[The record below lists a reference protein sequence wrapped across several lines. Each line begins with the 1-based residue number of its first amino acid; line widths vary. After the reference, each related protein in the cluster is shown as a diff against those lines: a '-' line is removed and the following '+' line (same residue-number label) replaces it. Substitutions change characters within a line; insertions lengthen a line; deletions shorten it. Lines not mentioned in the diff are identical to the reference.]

1 MLTQQESAM
10 STVRPRRI
18 YAIAPL
24 AALALTAWAT
34 LVSPAHATTG
44 RFQDLQVEV
53 IGSGRP
59 VLMIPGLNSGA
70 DVWRETCA
78 ALQPQ
83 VQCHLIQLPG
93 FAGAPAVASDDFLSA
108 MRDRL
113 LAYSADRKL
122 DHPAV
127 IGHSLGGVLAL
138 QMAIAAPQKIGPL
151 VIVDA
156 LPYFGAVRNPDA
168 TPATLKPMAEQM
180 RAGMLAAN
188 ASQYAAQTDA
198 AVANM
203 VQAPE
208 HVATLKQ
215 WGRDSDRATTAS
227 AMYSM
232 TMTDLRQPIAGITT
246 PVLVLGAWAAY
257 QPFGET
263 EASTRQLFATQYAA
277 LPGVRIEM
285 SRAGYHFLMWDDPR
299 WLQTQIR
306 GFLDLPV
313 AK

>member
-1 MLTQQESAM
+1 MLTQQEPAM
-10 STVRPRRI
+10 STVRPRRL
-18 YAIAPL
+18 YSIAPL

-34 LVSPAHATTG
+34 LVSPAHAATEH
-44 RFQDLQVEV
+44 FQDLQVEV

-70 DVWRETCA
+70 QVWRETCA

-93 FAGAPAVASDDFLSA
+93 FAGAPAVVSDDFLSA

-156 LPYFGAVRNPDA
+156 LPYFGAVQKPAA

-180 RAGMLAAN
+180 RAGMLAAD
-188 ASQYAAQTDA
+188 ATQYAAQTDA

-203 VQAPE
+203 AHAPE
-208 HVATLKQ
+208 QVATLKL
-215 WGRDSDRATTAS
+215 WGRDSDRATTAN

-232 TMTDLRQPIAGITT
+232 TMTDLRQPIAGITA

-257 QPFGET
+257 QPFGAT
-263 EASTRQLFATQYAA
+263 EASTRQVFATQYAA

-306 GFLDLPV
+306 GFLDLP
-313 AK
+313 AAP

>member
-1 MLTQQESAM
+1 M
-10 STVRPRRI
+10 STVRPRRL
-18 YAIAPL
+18 YSIAPL

-34 LVSPAHATTG
+34 LVSPAHAATEH
-44 RFQDLQVEV
+44 FQDLQVEV

-70 DVWRETCA
+70 QVWRETCA

-93 FAGAPAVASDDFLSA
+93 FAGAPAVVSDDFLSA

-156 LPYFGAVRNPDA
+156 LPYFGAVQNPAA
-168 TPATLKPMAEQM
+168 TPATLTQMAEQM
-180 RAGMLAAN
+180 RAGMLAAD
-188 ASQYAAQTDA
+188 ATQYAAQTDA

-203 VQAPE
+203 AHAPE
-208 HVATLKQ
+208 QVATLKL
-215 WGRDSDRATTAS
+215 WGRDSDRATTAN

-232 TMTDLRQPIAGITT
+232 TMTDLRQPIAGITA

-257 QPFGET
+257 QPFGAT
-263 EASTRQLFATQYAA
+263 EASTRQVFATQYAA

-306 GFLDLPV
+306 GFLDLP
-313 AK
+313 AAP

>member
-1 MLTQQESAM
+1 M
-10 STVRPRRI
+10 STVRHDRI
-18 YAIAPL
+18 HSLAPL

-34 LVSPAHATTG
+34 LVSPAHAATE

-70 DVWRETCA
+70 EVWRETCA

-138 QMAIAAPQKIGPL
+138 QMAIAAPRKIGPL

-156 LPYFGAVRNPDA
+156 LPYFGAVQNPAA
-168 TPATLKPMAEQM
+168 TPATLRPMAEQM
-180 RAGMLAAN
+180 RAGMLAAD
-188 ASQYAAQTDA
+188 ATQYAAQTDA

-203 VQAPE
+203 AHAPGQ
-208 HVATLKQ
+208 VATLKQ
-215 WGRDSDRATTAS
+215 WGRDSDRAATAN

-232 TMTDLRQPIAGITT
+232 TMTDLREPIAGITT

-257 QPFGET
+257 QPFGAT
-263 EASTRQLFATQYAA
+263 EASTRQVFATQYAA

-299 WLQTQIR
+299 WLQAQIR
-306 GFLDLPV
+306 GFLDLP
-313 AK
+313 AAP

>member
-1 MLTQQESAM
+1 M
-10 STVRPRRI
+10 STVRPRRL
-18 YAIAPL
+18 YSIAPL

-34 LVSPAHATTG
+34 LVSPAHAATEH
-44 RFQDLQVEV
+44 FQDLQVEV

-59 VLMIPGLNSGA
+59 VMMIPGLNSGA
-70 DVWRETCA
+70 QVWRETCA

-156 LPYFGAVRNPDA
+156 LPYFGAVQNPTA

-180 RAGMLAAN
+180 RAGMLAAD
-188 ASQYAAQTDA
+188 ATQYAAQTDA

-203 VQAPE
+203 AHAPE
-208 HVATLKQ
+208 QVATLKL
-215 WGRDSDRATTAS
+215 WGRDSDRATTAN

-232 TMTDLRQPIAGITT
+232 TMTDLRQPIAGITA

-257 QPFGET
+257 QPFGAT
-263 EASTRQLFATQYAA
+263 EASTRQVFATQYAA

-306 GFLDLPV
+306 GFLDLP
-313 AK
+313 AAP

>member
-1 MLTQQESAM
+1 M
-10 STVRPRRI
+10 STRRNRRI
-18 YAIAPL
+18 HSLAPL

-34 LVSPAHATTG
+34 LVSPAHAATEA
-44 RFQDLQVEV
+44 FQGLQVEV
-53 IGSGRP
+53 IGTGRP

-70 DVWRETCA
+70 QVWRETCA

-108 MRDRL
+108 TRDRL

-156 LPYFGAVRNPDA
+156 LPYFGAVQNPAA

-180 RAGMLAAN
+180 RAGMLAAD
-188 ASQYAAQTDA
+188 ATRYAAQTDA
-198 AVANM
+198 AVAGM
-203 VQAPE
+203 AHAPE
-208 HVATLKQ
+208 RVATLKQ
-215 WGRDSDRATTAS
+215 WGRDSDRATTAN

-232 TMTDLRQPIAGITT
+232 TMTDLRQPIAGITA
-246 PVLVLGAWAAY
+246 PVMVLGAWAAY
-257 QPFGET
+257 QPFGAT
-263 EASTRQLFATQYAA
+263 EASTRQVFATQYAA

-306 GFLDLPV
+306 DFLDLP
-313 AK
+313 AAP

>member
-1 MLTQQESAM
+1 M
-10 STVRPRRI
+10 STVRPRRL
-18 YAIAPL
+18 YSIAPL

-34 LVSPAHATTG
+34 LVSPAHAATEH
-44 RFQDLQVEV
+44 FQDLQVEV

-70 DVWRETCA
+70 QVWRETCA

-156 LPYFGAVRNPDA
+156 LPYFGAVQNPAA
-168 TPATLKPMAEQM
+168 TPATLTQMAEQM
-180 RAGMLAAN
+180 RAGMLAAD
-188 ASQYAAQTDA
+188 ATQYAAQTDA

-203 VQAPE
+203 AHAPE
-208 HVATLKQ
+208 QVATLKL
-215 WGRDSDRATTAS
+215 WGRDSDRATTAN

-232 TMTDLRQPIAGITT
+232 TMTDLRQPIAGITA

-257 QPFGET
+257 QPFGAT
-263 EASTRQLFATQYAA
+263 EASTRQVFATQYAA

-306 GFLDLPV
+306 GFLDLP
-313 AK
+313 AAP

>member
-1 MLTQQESAM
+1 M
-10 STVRPRRI
+10 STARPRRI
-18 YAIAPL
+18 YAIAPF

-34 LVSPAHATTG
+34 LASPAHAAIEP
-44 RFQDLQVEV
+44 FQDLRVEV

-93 FAGAPAVASDDFLSA
+93 FAGAPATASDDFLGA

-113 LAYSADRKL
+113 LAYSADRRL

-138 QMAIAAPQKIGPL
+138 QMAIAAPRHIGPL

-156 LPYFGAVRNPDA
+156 LPYLGAAQNPAA
-168 TPATLKPMAEQM
+168 TPATLEPMAEQV
-180 RAGMLAAN
+180 RAGMLAVDAT
-188 ASQYAAQTDA
+188 QYAAQTDA

-203 VQAPE
+203 AHAPA

-215 WGRDSDRATTAS
+215 WGRDSDRGATAS
-227 AMYSM
+227 AVYSM
-232 TMTDLRQPIAGITT
+232 TMTDLRQPIAGIRV

-257 QPFGET
+257 QPFGAT
-263 EASTRQLFATQYAA
+263 EASTRQVFEAQYAA
-277 LPGVRIEM
+277 LPDVRIEM

-299 WLQTQIR
+299 WLQAQIR
-306 GFLDLPV
+306 DFLDLPV
-313 AK
+313 AH

>member
-18 YAIAPL
+18 YSIAPL

-44 RFQDLQVEV
+44 RFQDMQVEV

-70 DVWRETCA
+70 DVWRETCT

-93 FAGAPAVASDDFLSA
+93 FAGAPAVANDDFLSA

-306 GFLDLPV
+306 EFLDLPV

>member
-1 MLTQQESAM
+1 M
-10 STVRPRRI
+10 STVRPRRL
-18 YAIAPL
+18 YSIAPL

-34 LVSPAHATTG
+34 LVSPAHAATEH
-44 RFQDLQVEV
+44 FQDLQVEV

-70 DVWRETCA
+70 QVWRETCA

-93 FAGAPAVASDDFLSA
+93 FAGAPAVVSDDFLSA

-156 LPYFGAVRNPDA
+156 LPYFGAVQNPAA

-180 RAGMLAAN
+180 RAGMLAAD
-188 ASQYAAQTDA
+188 ATQYAAQTDA

-203 VQAPE
+203 AHAPE
-208 HVATLKQ
+208 QVATLKL
-215 WGRDSDRATTAS
+215 WGRDSDRATTAN

-232 TMTDLRQPIAGITT
+232 TMTDLRQPIAGITA

-257 QPFGET
+257 QPFGAT
-263 EASTRQLFATQYAA
+263 EASTRQVFATQYAA

-306 GFLDLPV
+306 GFLDLP
-313 AK
+313 AAP

>member
-1 MLTQQESAM
+1 M
-10 STVRPRRI
+10 STVRPRRL
-18 YAIAPL
+18 YSIAPL

-34 LVSPAHATTG
+34 LVSPAHAATEH
-44 RFQDLQVEV
+44 FQDLQVEV

-70 DVWRETCA
+70 QVWRETCA

-93 FAGAPAVASDDFLSA
+93 FAGAPAVVSDDFLSA

-156 LPYFGAVRNPDA
+156 LPYFGAVQKPAA

-180 RAGMLAAN
+180 RAGMLAAD
-188 ASQYAAQTDA
+188 ATQYAAQTDA

-203 VQAPE
+203 AHAPE
-208 HVATLKQ
+208 QVATLKL
-215 WGRDSDRATTAS
+215 WGRDSDRATTAN

-232 TMTDLRQPIAGITT
+232 TMTDLRQPIAGITA

-257 QPFGET
+257 QPFGAT
-263 EASTRQLFATQYAA
+263 EASTRQVFATQYAA

-306 GFLDLPV
+306 GFLDLP
-313 AK
+313 AAP

>member
-1 MLTQQESAM
+1 M
-10 STVRPRRI
+10 STVRPRRL
-18 YAIAPL
+18 YSIAPL

-34 LVSPAHATTG
+34 LVSPAHAATEH
-44 RFQDLQVEV
+44 FQDLQVEV

-59 VLMIPGLNSGA
+59 VMMIPGLNSGA
-70 DVWRETCA
+70 QVWRETCA

-156 LPYFGAVRNPDA
+156 LPYFGAVQNPAA

-180 RAGMLAAN
+180 RAGMLAAD
-188 ASQYAAQTDA
+188 ATQYAAQTDA

-203 VQAPE
+203 AHAPE
-208 HVATLKQ
+208 QVATLKL
-215 WGRDSDRATTAS
+215 WGRDSDRATTAN

-232 TMTDLRQPIAGITT
+232 TMTDLRQPIAGITA

-257 QPFGET
+257 QPFGAT
-263 EASTRQLFATQYAA
+263 EASTRQVFATQYAA

-306 GFLDLPV
+306 GFLDLP
-313 AK
+313 AAP

>member
-1 MLTQQESAM
+1 M

-18 YAIAPL
+18 YSIAPL

-34 LVSPAHATTG
+34 LVSPAHAAAG
-44 RFQDLQVEV
+44 QFQDLQVEV

-70 DVWRETCA
+70 EVWRETCA

-127 IGHSLGGVLAL
+127 VGHSLGGVLAL
-138 QMAIAAPQKIGPL
+138 QMAIAAPRNIGPL

-156 LPYFGAVRNPDA
+156 LPYLGAVQNPAA

-180 RAGMLAAN
+180 RAGMLAADAN
-188 ASQYAAQTDA
+188 QYAAQTDA
-198 AVANM
+198 AVAGM
-203 VQAPE
+203 AHAPDR
-208 HVATLKQ
+208 VATLKQ
-215 WGRDSDRATTAS
+215 WGRDSDRATTAN

-232 TMTDLRQPIAGITT
+232 MMTDLRQPVAGITA
-246 PVLVLGAWAAY
+246 PVMVLGAWAAY
-257 QPFGET
+257 QPIGAT
-263 EASTRQLFATQYAA
+263 EASTRQVFATQYAA

-306 GFLDLPV
+306 DFLDLP
-313 AK
+313 AAP

>member
-1 MLTQQESAM
+1 M
-10 STVRPRRI
+10 STVRPRRL
-18 YAIAPL
+18 YSIAPL

-34 LVSPAHATTG
+34 LVSPAHAATEH
-44 RFQDLQVEV
+44 FQDLQVEV

-70 DVWRETCA
+70 QVWRETCA

-93 FAGAPAVASDDFLSA
+93 FAGAPAVVSDDFLSA

-156 LPYFGAVRNPDA
+156 LPYFGAVQNPTA

-180 RAGMLAAN
+180 RAGMLAAD
-188 ASQYAAQTDA
+188 ATQYAAQTDA

-203 VQAPE
+203 AHAPE
-208 HVATLKQ
+208 QVATLKL
-215 WGRDSDRATTAS
+215 WGRDSDRATTAN

-232 TMTDLRQPIAGITT
+232 TMTDLRQPIAGITA

-257 QPFGET
+257 QPFGAT
-263 EASTRQLFATQYAA
+263 EASTRQVFATQYAA

-306 GFLDLPV
+306 GFLDLP
-313 AK
+313 AAP

>member
-1 MLTQQESAM
+1 M
-10 STVRPRRI
+10 STVRPRRL
-18 YAIAPL
+18 YSIAPL

-34 LVSPAHATTG
+34 LVSPAHAATE

-93 FAGAPAVASDDFLSA
+93 FAGAPAVTSDDFLSA

-156 LPYFGAVRNPDA
+156 LPYFGAVQNPAA

-180 RAGMLAAN
+180 RAGMLAAD
-188 ASQYAAQTDA
+188 ATQYAAQTDA
-198 AVANM
+198 AVTNM
-203 VQAPE
+203 AHAPE

-215 WGRDSDRATTAS
+215 WGRDSDRATTAN
-227 AMYSM
+227 AMYAM
-232 TMTDLRQPIAGITT
+232 TMTDLRQPIAGITA

-257 QPFGET
+257 QPFGAT
-263 EASTRQLFATQYAA
+263 EASTRQVFATQYAA

-285 SRAGYHFLMWDDPR
+285 NRAGYHFLMWDDPR

-306 GFLDLPV
+306 GFFDLP
-313 AK
+313 AAP

>member
-1 MLTQQESAM
+1 M
-10 STVRPRRI
+10 STVHPRRI
-18 YAIAPL
+18 YSIAPL
-24 AALALTAWAT
+24 AALALAAWAT
-34 LVSPAHATTG
+34 LVSPAHATTE
-44 RFQDLQVEV
+44 RFQDLQIEV

-70 DVWRETCA
+70 QVWRDTCA

-83 VQCHLIQLPG
+83 VQCHLVQLPG

-138 QMAIAAPQKIGPL
+138 QMAIAAPPKIGPL

-156 LPYFGAVRNPDA
+156 LPYFGAVQNPAA

-180 RAGMLAAN
+180 RAGMLASDAT
-188 ASQYAAQTDA
+188 QYAAQTDA

-203 VQAPE
+203 AHAPE
-208 HVATLKQ
+208 HVATLQQ
-215 WGRDSDRATTAS
+215 WGRDSDRATTAN

-232 TMTDLRQPIAGITT
+232 TMTDLRQPIAGITS
-246 PVLVLGAWAAY
+246 PVLVLGGWAAY
-257 QPFGET
+257 QPFGAT
-263 EASTRQLFATQYAA
+263 EASTRQVFATQYAA

-306 GFLDLPV
+306 GFLDLP
-313 AK
+313 ATP

>member
-1 MLTQQESAM
+1 M
-10 STVRPRRI
+10 STVRPRRL
-18 YAIAPL
+18 YSIAPL

-34 LVSPAHATTG
+34 LVSPAHAATEH
-44 RFQDLQVEV
+44 FQDLQVEV

-70 DVWRETCA
+70 QVWRETCA

-108 MRDRL
+108 IRDRL

-156 LPYFGAVRNPDA
+156 LPYFGAVQNPAA

-180 RAGMLAAN
+180 RAGMLAAD
-188 ASQYAAQTDA
+188 ATQYAAQTDA

-203 VQAPE
+203 AHAPE
-208 HVATLKQ
+208 QVATLKL
-215 WGRDSDRATTAS
+215 WGRDSDRATTAN

-232 TMTDLRQPIAGITT
+232 TMTDLRQPIAGITA

-257 QPFGET
+257 QPFGAT
-263 EASTRQLFATQYAA
+263 EASTRQVFATQYAA

-306 GFLDLPV
+306 GFLDLP
-313 AK
+313 AAP

>member
-1 MLTQQESAM
+1 M
-10 STVRPRRI
+10 STVRPRRL
-18 YAIAPL
+18 YSIAPL

-34 LVSPAHATTG
+34 LVSPAHAATEH
-44 RFQDLQVEV
+44 FQDLQVEV

-70 DVWRETCA
+70 QVWRETCA

-156 LPYFGAVRNPDA
+156 LPYFGTVQNPAA

-180 RAGMLAAN
+180 RAGMLAAD
-188 ASQYAAQTDA
+188 ATQYAAQTDA

-203 VQAPE
+203 AHAPE
-208 HVATLKQ
+208 QVATLKL
-215 WGRDSDRATTAS
+215 WGRDSDRATTAN

-232 TMTDLRQPIAGITT
+232 TMTDLRQPIAGITA

-257 QPFGET
+257 QPFGAT
-263 EASTRQLFATQYAA
+263 EASTRQVFATQYAA

-306 GFLDLPV
+306 GFLDLP
-313 AK
+313 AAP

>member
-1 MLTQQESAM
+1 M
-10 STVRPRRI
+10 STVRPRRL
-18 YAIAPL
+18 YSIAPL

-34 LVSPAHATTG
+34 LVSPAHAATE

-156 LPYFGAVRNPDA
+156 LPYFGAVQNPAA

-180 RAGMLAAN
+180 RAGMLAAD
-188 ASQYAAQTDA
+188 ATQYAAQTDA
-198 AVANM
+198 AVTNM
-203 VQAPE
+203 AHAPE

-215 WGRDSDRATTAS
+215 WGPDSDRATTAN
-227 AMYSM
+227 AMYAM
-232 TMTDLRQPIAGITT
+232 TMTDLRQPIAGITA

-257 QPFGET
+257 QPFGAT
-263 EASTRQLFATQYAA
+263 EASTRQVFATQYAA

-285 SRAGYHFLMWDDPR
+285 NRAGYHFLMWDDPR

-306 GFLDLPV
+306 GFLDLP
-313 AK
+313 AAP

>member
-1 MLTQQESAM
+1 M
-10 STVRPRRI
+10 STRRNRRI
-18 YAIAPL
+18 HSLAPL

-34 LVSPAHATTG
+34 LVSPAHAATEAFRG
-44 RFQDLQVEV
+44 LQVEV
-53 IGSGRP
+53 IGTGRP

-70 DVWRETCA
+70 QVWRETCA

-156 LPYFGAVRNPDA
+156 LPYLGAVQNPAA
-168 TPATLKPMAEQM
+168 TPASLKPMAEQM
-180 RAGMLAAN
+180 RAGMLAAD
-188 ASQYAAQTDA
+188 ATRYAAQTDA
-198 AVANM
+198 AVAGM
-203 VQAPE
+203 AHAPE
-208 HVATLKQ
+208 RVATLKQ
-215 WGRDSDRATTAS
+215 WGRDSDRATTAN

-232 TMTDLRQPIAGITT
+232 TMTDLRQPIAGITA
-246 PVLVLGAWAAY
+246 PVMVLGAWAAY
-257 QPFGET
+257 QPFGAT
-263 EASTRQLFATQYAA
+263 EASTRQVFATQYAA

-306 GFLDLPV
+306 DFLDLP
-313 AK
+313 AAP

>member
-1 MLTQQESAM
+1 M
-10 STVRPRRI
+10 STVRPRRL
-18 YAIAPL
+18 YSIAPL

-34 LVSPAHATTG
+34 LVSPAHAATEH
-44 RFQDLQVEV
+44 FQDLQVEV

-70 DVWRETCA
+70 QVWRETCA

-156 LPYFGAVRNPDA
+156 LPYFGAVQNPTA

-180 RAGMLAAN
+180 RAGMLAAD
-188 ASQYAAQTDA
+188 ATQYAAQTDA
-198 AVANM
+198 AVANLAH
-203 VQAPE
+203 APE
-208 HVATLKQ
+208 QVATLKL
-215 WGRDSDRATTAS
+215 WGRDSDRATTAN

-232 TMTDLRQPIAGITT
+232 TMTDLRQPIAGITA

-257 QPFGET
+257 QPFGAT
-263 EASTRQLFATQYAA
+263 EASTRQVFATQYAA

-306 GFLDLPV
+306 GFLDLP
-313 AK
+313 AAP

>member
-1 MLTQQESAM
+1 MLTQQEPAM
-10 STVRPRRI
+10 STVRPRRL
-18 YAIAPL
+18 YSIAPL

-34 LVSPAHATTG
+34 LVSPAHAATEH
-44 RFQDLQVEV
+44 FQDLQVEV

-70 DVWRETCA
+70 QVWRETCA

-113 LAYSADRKL
+113 LAYSVDRKL

-138 QMAIAAPQKIGPL
+138 QTAIAAPQKIGPL

-156 LPYFGAVRNPDA
+156 LPYFGAVQNPAA

-180 RAGMLAAN
+180 RAGMLAAD
-188 ASQYAAQTDA
+188 ATQYAAQTDA

-203 VQAPE
+203 AHAPE
-208 HVATLKQ
+208 QVATLKL
-215 WGRDSDRATTAS
+215 WGRDSDRATTAN

-232 TMTDLRQPIAGITT
+232 TMTDLRQPIAGITA

-257 QPFGET
+257 QPFGAT
-263 EASTRQLFATQYAA
+263 EASTRQVFATQYAA

-306 GFLDLPV
+306 GFLDLP
-313 AK
+313 AAP